1 MIPDK
6 AFYVNPLN
14 IKLDFFRLDKQESRH
29 AIKVLRLVKNI
40 EILLLDGIGG
50 AYIAKIENIDLNN
63 VSGKILKKIYHFGEN
78 NFDLNLASGIIK
90 GERFK
95 TIIEKGTELGVN
107 KFYPLLLDRCIKRTI
122 NYSRV
127 NKNIISSSK
136 QTKRS
141 IFPILKKTLT
151 LKKFLEKSNDT
162 IIAGIINSKRRLRDI
177 KLQNKKKITI
187 IIGPEGDFSEPE
199 INLMR
204 EYKVLFYNIGPR
216 ILRSETAAIYSLSI
230 LNEKLR

>member
-14 IKLDFFRLDKQESRH
+14 IKLDFFQLDKQESRH
-29 AIKVLRLVKNI
+29 AIKVLRLEKNV
-40 EILLLDGIGG
+40 EILLINGIGD
-50 AYIAKIENIDLNN
+50 AYLAKIKNINSNN
-63 VSGKILKKIYHFGEN
+63 VSGQILKKLHHFGEN
-78 NFDLNLASGIIK
+78 KFDLKLAFAIIK
-90 GERFK
+90 RDRFK
-95 TIIEKGTELGVN
+95 MIIEKGTELGVN
-107 KFYPLLLDRCIKRTI
+107 EFYPLILDRCIKRTI
-122 NYSRV
+122 NYSQI

-141 IFPILKKTLT
+141 IFPILNKTLT

-177 KLQNKKKITI
+177 NLQNKKKITI